1 MSQFVI
7 LFCNKTIKKVS
18 KGMSLR
24 SDIIDRL
31 GNGADLSAGHPPPI
45 DDFALNPGE
54 QVHQHPRPSAVLV
67 PLVDHAEGMS
77 VLLTQR
83 TDHLHAHAGQVS
95 FPGGRVEPGDHDCID
110 TALRETEEE
119 IGLDRE
125 HVEVVALLE
134 PYDTMTGFRITPV
147 VGIVRPGFELELDTF
162 EVAAAFEVPFGHAFD
177 TNRYQRKAYDYMGKR
192 RSFYV
197 LDHDERYIWGA
208 TAGILYNLS
217 QRLAGIAEAVVS

>member
-1 MSQFVI
+1 
-7 LFCNKTIKKVS
+7 
-18 KGMSLR
+18 MSLR
-24 SDIIDRL
+24 DSIIERL
-31 GNGADLSAGHPPPI
+31 GNGTDEDGARPPPI

-67 PLVDHAEGMS
+67 PLVDHADGMS
-77 VLLTQR
+77 VLLTLR

-95 FPGGRVEPGDHDCID
+95 FPGGRVEPGDHDLID

-125 HVEVVALLE
+125 HVEVIALLA

-147 VGIVRPGFELELDTF
+147 VGIVRPGFELELDAF
-162 EVAAAFEVPFGHAFD
+162 EVAAAFEVPIAHALD
-177 TNRYQRKAYDYMGKR
+177 IARYQRKAYDYQGKQ

-208 TAGILYNLS
+208 TAGILYNLC
-217 QRLAGIAEAVVS
+217 QRLAGVVEPSGG